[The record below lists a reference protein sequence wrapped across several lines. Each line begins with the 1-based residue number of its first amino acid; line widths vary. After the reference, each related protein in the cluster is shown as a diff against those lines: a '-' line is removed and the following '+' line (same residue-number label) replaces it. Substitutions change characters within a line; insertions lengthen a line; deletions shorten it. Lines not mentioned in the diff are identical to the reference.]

1 MKKKRRFPKNLTIRG
16 ECCIVWDRKFY
27 IHELF
32 KEFRTKLANVN
43 DHVKANKDIIKTKT
57 RIIEEYDRKI
67 QRIVENKKSN

>member
-1 MKKKRRFPKNLTIRG
+1 MNAALFEIENFISMS
-16 ECCIVWDRKFY
+16 F
-27 IHELF
+27 F

-43 DHVKANKDIIKTKT
+43 DQVKANKDIIKTKT